1 MATLKERVHRYNGT
15 DYDVVYYETSSDLV
29 VHGDSN
35 VGTVLDNKMDDGRMF
50 YASASSGTPYYITTS
65 TKVGSGAAKYLWGMI
80 HNTGGRAGN
89 ANVMYFSAY
98 WDKTTFSNASYYDP
112 LNEISEFSF
121 NKDEEGNVY
130 YTIKFTHRYIMGKIY
145 SYDTDEHTNFV
156 TAISTTAPATFDLTL
171 VATKANHIHNPSE
184 VYKNYYIPYPAQTE
198 FRTTSSSGFTG
209 YLKIETPL
217 TLGSTTDVTFTVST
231 QRYSTLGNSQYTI
244 TLGCAS
250 SSTNVATL
258 KAYSVG
264 NYNQDLTVRA
274 DVDADNKIFVTIGES
289 TTAWKYIHVNVMNV
303 RSMIKEASE
312 VNSGWTITVTADIT
326 FNSNAKSV
334 TSPNTGGI
342 RDATTSL
349 NGLMTAADKT
359 KLDGIATGAT
369 ANTGTITGIT
379 MNGASKGTSG
389 VVDLG
394 TVITSHQDISGK
406 APNNH
411 ASSATT
417 YGTGTNSNYGHVKL
431 SDATNSTSSTS
442 DGIAATPAAV
452 KAAYDLA
459 NGKAAS
465 SHTHA
470 PADLSSAVTVAK
482 GGTGLTTLTSGSYLV
497 GNGTSAVTLKTLAS
511 LKSDLGISN
520 LDNLSAGAISVPA
533 NGTVNIFTSSHNIGI
548 FVTMYT
554 SSGASISTTGAY
566 GTSVLLSSQ
575 GTGCVI
581 FASKTT
587 IVFQGTSGLTSIV
600 GNGSLPIVAKGGT
613 SGFTIY
619 YIRA

>member
-359 KLDGIATGAT
+359 KLDGIDTGANAYTHPTSAGNKHIPSGGSAGQFLGYGSASGT
-369 ANTGTITGIT
+369 AAWSALPSASSSTAGIT
-379 MNGASKGTSG
+379 TVGASGG
-389 VVDLG
+389 
-394 TVITSHQDISGK
+394 
-406 APNNH
+406 A
-411 ASSATT
+411 
-417 YGTGTNSNYGHVKL
+417 
-431 SDATNSTSSTS
+431 
-442 DGIAATPAAV
+442 
-452 KAAYDLA
+452 AAY
-459 NGKAAS
+459 

-470 PADLSSAVTVAK
+470 PTDLSSAVTVAK

-587 IVFQGTSGLTSIV
+587 IVFQGTSGLTSTV
-600 GNGSLPIVAKGGT
+600 TTGNGSLPIVAKGGT